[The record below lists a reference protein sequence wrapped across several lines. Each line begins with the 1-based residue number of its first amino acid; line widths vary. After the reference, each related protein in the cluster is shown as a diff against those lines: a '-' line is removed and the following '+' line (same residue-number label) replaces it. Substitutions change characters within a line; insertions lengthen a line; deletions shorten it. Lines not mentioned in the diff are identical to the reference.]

1 MSDWVKKIT
10 EKLMPANT
18 SRVLVVDPDGLF
30 SYTIL
35 QKAFLD
41 AGYAIHS
48 CKTALDVRRVF
59 ELELRGVGNKAIL
72 VVDFPYAPHPD
83 MRGEVLATSIGYRD
97 LFPYFDAAALKGLSY
112 NALCTLNEL
121 KPYETLGY
129 DGTIRFLLEN
139 LYHVDLQAL
148 DASRTKE
155 RFLAALVDVVFHEDG
170 MNAAVRD
177 YLYSEGKV
185 RLAPLGKDIISRESL
200 LSYLQDALEALGA
213 GREGSCNLVEPLLL
227 KALGYLVTRKL
238 LDPRKII
245 KDRFETL
252 DPRLSPFFFV
262 DQHEESAQ
270 RLESL
275 LMQLWA
281 TERTIQDV
289 PGEWLDLGPALG
301 EAYFLAL
308 SSQNAESPRVVGK
321 VIDSLNVR
329 FQDFVD
335 RCYWQMFSLSGTRRP
350 LVVTRVLEYMRAQP
364 ERRKALIVID
374 GMNTWQ
380 WHQIGKALEAEGLMV
395 KTGAVFS
402 FLPSITAWSRQAL
415 FRGAKPD
422 LAVGTE
428 VEKRV
433 FFEFWR
439 NRGYIEGEIAYTSFG
454 TTSPIE
460 PSTLSNVEVLGAVST
475 DLDNLIHG
483 ALMGNTQLFQDT
495 KTWIT
500 ESGIVRLVNDLLA
513 MGFKCYI
520 TADHG
525 NIEAHGIG
533 SLSMSSRCLSHSR
546 SKRHVEF
553 ASEDTARAY
562 LIAHP
567 AIKAGQRETT
577 IFLRDTSAFT
587 SDPLVVTHGGSHV
600 LEMLVPFGIVG
611 KNG

>member
-1 MSDWVKKIT
+1 MSDWVKKIA

-30 SYTIL
+30 SYVIL
-35 QKAFLD
+35 QKAFSD

-59 ELELRGVGNKAIL
+59 ELELREAGNKAIL
-72 VVDFPYAPHPD
+72 VVEFPYTPHPD
-83 MRGEVLATSIGYRD
+83 MRGEVLVTNIGYRD

-148 DASRTKE
+148 DVSRTKE

-200 LSYLQDALEALGA
+200 LSYLADALDALTA
-213 GREGSCNLVEPLLL
+213 GRESACNMVEPLLL
-227 KALGYLVTRKL
+227 KALGYLVTKKL
-238 LDPRKII
+238 LEPRKIS
-245 KDRFETL
+245 KDRFEAL
-252 DPRLSPFFFV
+252 DPRLSALFYI
-262 DQHEESAQ
+262 DEHEESAQ

-275 LMQLWA
+275 LMQLGSM
-281 TERTIQDV
+281 ERTIQDV
-289 PGEWLDLGPALG
+289 PGEWLDLGPVLG
-301 EAYFLAL
+301 EAYYLAL
-308 SSQNAESPRVVGK
+308 SSNNVDGPRVVSNA
-321 VIDSLNVR
+321 IDSLNVR

-350 LVVTRVLEYMRAQP
+350 LVVNRVLEYMRAQP

-380 WHQIGKALEAEGLMV
+380 WHLISKALEAEGLLA

-428 VEKRV
+428 VEKKV
-433 FFEFWR
+433 FFEYWSSH
-439 NRGYIEGEIAYTSFG
+439 GYTENEIAYTRFG
-454 TTSPIE
+454 TLTQLDISDLP
-460 PSTLSNVEVLGAVST
+460 NAEVIGAVCT
-475 DLDNLIHG
+475 DLDDLMHG
-483 ALMGNTQLFQDT
+483 ALMGNAQLFQDT
-495 KTWIT
+495 DTWIRQS
-500 ESGIVRLVNDLLA
+500 EVVSMIREFQA
-513 MGFKCYI
+513 RGFRCYI
-520 TADHG
+520 TSDHG

-533 SLSMSSRCLSHSR
+533 AVSMSSRCLSNSR
-546 SKRHVEF
+546 SKRHIEF
-553 ASEDTARAY
+553 TSEDMARVY
-562 LIAHP
+562 LASHQET
-567 AIKAGQRETT
+567 KAGQRDAMV
-577 IFLRDTSAFT
+577 FLRDDSAFC
-587 SDPLVVTHGGSHV
+587 SDSLVVTHGGSHV

-611 KNG
+611 

>member
-30 SYTIL
+30 SYVIL
-35 QKAFLD
+35 QKAFSD

-59 ELELRGVGNKAIL
+59 ELELRVTKNKAIL
-72 VVDFPYAPHPD
+72 VVEFPYVPHPD
-83 MRGEVLATSIGYRD
+83 MRGEVMVANIGYRD

-148 DASRTKE
+148 YASRTKE
-155 RFLAALVDVVFHEDG
+155 RFLATLVDVVFHEDG

-177 YLYSEGKV
+177 YLYSEGKI
-185 RLAPLGKDIISRESL
+185 RLAPLGKDIISREIL
-200 LSYLQDALEALGA
+200 LSYLQDALKALGT
-213 GREGSCNLVEPLLL
+213 GREGSCNLAEPLLL

-238 LDPRKII
+238 LEPMKVS
-245 KDRFETL
+245 KDRFDAL
-252 DPRLSPFFFV
+252 DPRLSSFFFI
-262 DQHEESAQ
+262 DEHEESIQ

-275 LMQLWA
+275 LLQLQA

-289 PGEWLDLGPALG
+289 PGEWLDLGPSLG

-308 SSQNAESPRVVGK
+308 SSQNAESPVVVGK
-321 VIDSLNVR
+321 AVDSLNIR

-380 WHQIGKALEAEGLMV
+380 WHQISKALEAEGLLA

-422 LAVGTE
+422 LSVGTE
-428 VEKRV
+428 VEKKV
-433 FFEFWR
+433 FFEYW
-439 NRGYIEGEIAYTSFG
+439 NSRGYTGNEIAYTRFG
-454 TTSPIE
+454 TLTPLDISDFP
-460 PSTLSNVEVLGAVST
+460 NAEVFGAVCT
-475 DLDNLIHG
+475 DLDDLMHG
-483 ALMGNTQLFQDT
+483 ALMGNAQLFQDT
-495 KTWIT
+495 DTWIK
-500 ESGIVRLVNDLLA
+500 ESGIVRLIRELQA
-513 MGFKCYI
+513 KGFRCYI
-520 TADHG
+520 TSDHG
-525 NIEAHGIG
+525 NIEAYGIG
-533 SLSMSSRCLSHSR
+533 AVSMSSRCLSNSR
-546 SKRHVEF
+546 SKRHIEF
-553 ASEDTARAY
+553 TSEDMARAY
-562 LIAHP
+562 LASHP
-567 AIKAGQRETT
+567 ETKAGQRDPT
-577 IFLRDTSAFT
+577 IFLRDTSAFC
-587 SDPLVVTHGGSHV
+587 SDSLVVTHGGSHV
-600 LEMLVPFGIVG
+600 LEMLVPLGIVG
-611 KNG
+611 

>member
-30 SYTIL
+30 SYAIL
-35 QKAFLD
+35 QKAFID

-48 CKTALDVRRVF
+48 CKTALDARRIF

-72 VVDFPYAPHPD
+72 VVDFPYTPHPD

-185 RLAPLGKDIISRESL
+185 RLAPLGKDIISRESI
-200 LSYLQDALEALGA
+200 LSYMQDALEALGA
-213 GREGSCNLVEPLLL
+213 GRESPCNLVEPLLL

-238 LDPRKII
+238 LGPRKII
-245 KDRFETL
+245 KDRFEAL

-275 LMQLWA
+275 LMQLGS

-289 PGEWLDLGPALG
+289 PSEWLDLGPALG

-308 SSQNAESPRVVGK
+308 SSQKAESLEVTSK
-321 VIDSLNVR
+321 AIDSLNVR

-380 WHQIGKALEAEGLMV
+380 WHLISKALEAEGLLA
-395 KTGAVFS
+395 KTGTVFS

-415 FRGAKPD
+415 FKGAKPD
-422 LAVGTE
+422 LTVGTE
-428 VEKRV
+428 VEKKV
-433 FFEFWR
+433 FFDYWS
-439 NRGYIEGEIAYTSFG
+439 NRGYTESEITYTRFS
-454 TTSPIE
+454 S
-460 PSTLSNVEVLGAVST
+460 STQLDISAFPNAEVIGAVCT
-475 DLDNLIHG
+475 DLDDLMHG
-483 ALMGNTQLFQDT
+483 ALMGNAQLFQDT
-495 KTWIT
+495 DTWIK
-500 ESGIVRLVNDLLA
+500 ESGVIRMIRELQSK
-513 MGFKCYI
+513 GFRCYI
-520 TADHG
+520 TSDHG

-533 SLSMSSRCLSHSR
+533 AVSMSSRCLSNSR
-546 SKRHVEF
+546 SKRHIEF
-553 ASEDTARAY
+553 TSDDMAKAY
-562 LIAHP
+562 LGSHP
-567 AIKAGQRETT
+567 ELRAGQRDTT
-577 IFLRDTSAFT
+577 VFLRDTSAFC
-587 SDPLVVTHGGSHV
+587 SDSLVVTHGGSHV

-611 KNG
+611 

>member
-30 SYTIL
+30 SYAIL
-35 QKAFLD
+35 QKAFSD

-59 ELELRGVGNKAIL
+59 ELELRVAKNKAIL
-72 VVDFPYAPHPD
+72 VVDFPYVPHPD
-83 MRGEVLATSIGYRD
+83 MRGEVLVTNIGYRD

-177 YLYSEGKV
+177 YLYSEGKI

-200 LSYLQDALEALGA
+200 LSYLQDALKALGT
-213 GREGSCNLVEPLLL
+213 GREGSCNLAEPLLL
-227 KALGYLVTRKL
+227 KALGYLVTKKL
-238 LDPRKII
+238 LDPMKVS
-245 KDRFETL
+245 KDRFEAL
-252 DPRLSPFFFV
+252 DPRLSSFFFI
-262 DQHEESAQ
+262 DEHEESIQ

-275 LMQLWA
+275 LMQLEA

-289 PGEWLDLGPALG
+289 PGEWLDLGPVLG
-301 EAYFLAL
+301 EAYYLAL
-308 SSQNAESPRVVGK
+308 SSQNAESPGVVGK
-321 VIDSLNVR
+321 AIDSLNIR

-350 LVVTRVLEYMRAQP
+350 LVVNRVLEYMRAQP

-380 WHQIGKALEAEGLMV
+380 WHLISKALEEEGLLA

-428 VEKRV
+428 VEKKV
-433 FFEFWR
+433 FFEYWSS
-439 NRGYIEGEIAYTSFG
+439 RGYTENEIAYTRFG
-454 TTSPIE
+454 TLNRLDISDLP
-460 PSTLSNVEVLGAVST
+460 NAEVIGAVCT
-475 DLDNLIHG
+475 DLDDLMHG
-483 ALMGNTQLFQDT
+483 ALMGNAQLFQDT
-495 KTWIT
+495 DTWIR
-500 ESGIVRLVNDLLA
+500 ESKIVSMIRELQA
-513 MGFKCYI
+513 RGFRCYI
-520 TADHG
+520 TSDHG

-533 SLSMSSRCLSHSR
+533 AVSMSSRCLSNSR
-546 SKRHVEF
+546 SKRHIEF
-553 ASEDTARAY
+553 TSEDMARAY
-562 LIAHP
+562 LASHQET
-567 AIKAGQRETT
+567 KAGQRDAMV
-577 IFLRDTSAFT
+577 FLRDGSAFY
-587 SDPLVVTHGGSHV
+587 SDSLVVTHGGSHV

-611 KNG
+611 

>member
-18 SRVLVVDPDGLF
+18 TRVLVVDPDGLF
-30 SYTIL
+30 SYAIL

-41 AGYAIHS
+41 AGYSIHS

-59 ELELRGVGNKAIL
+59 ELELRGGERKTIL
-72 VVDFPYAPHPD
+72 VTDFPYAPHPD
-83 MRGEVLATSIGYRD
+83 LRGEVLAISIGYRD

-170 MNAAVRD
+170 MNVAVRD
-177 YLYSEGKV
+177 YLYNEG
-185 RLAPLGKDIISRESL
+185 RICLAPLGKAIILKESL
-200 LSYLQDALEALGA
+200 LSYLQDALESVGS
-213 GREGSCNLVEPLLL
+213 GRESSCNLVEPLFV

-238 LDPRKII
+238 LEPRKIS
-245 KDRFETL
+245 KDRFEAL
-252 DPRLSPFFFV
+252 DPRLSSFFFV
-262 DQHEESAQ
+262 DEQEESAQ

-275 LMQLWA
+275 LMQLGS

-289 PGEWLDLGPALG
+289 PSEWLDLGLALG

-308 SSQNAESPRVVGK
+308 SSQNADRLGVIGNT
-321 VIDSLNVR
+321 IDSLNIR
-329 FQDFVD
+329 FQDFLD
-335 RCYWQMFSLSGTRRP
+335 RCYWQMFSLSGTRKP

-380 WHQIGKALEAEGLMV
+380 WHQISNALEAEGLLA

-415 FRGAKPD
+415 FRGTKPD
-422 LAVGTE
+422 LNVGTE
-428 VEKRV
+428 VEKKV
-433 FFEFWR
+433 FVDYWSS
-439 NRGYIEGEIAYTSFG
+439 RGYTESEIAYTRFNSSIQLDIAAF
-454 TTSPIE
+454 P
-460 PSTLSNVEVLGAVST
+460 NAEVIGAVCT
-475 DLDNLIHG
+475 DLDDLMHG
-483 ALMGNTQLFQDT
+483 AIMGYAQLFQDT
-495 KTWIT
+495 DTWIHK
-500 ESGIVRLVNDLLA
+500 SGIVRLIHDLQVK
-513 MGFKCYI
+513 GFRCYI
-520 TADHG
+520 ISDHG

-533 SLSMSSRCLSHSR
+533 SVSMSSRCLSNSR
-546 SKRHVEF
+546 SKRHIEF
-553 ASEDTARAY
+553 TSDDIAKAY
-562 LIAHP
+562 LVSHP
-567 AIKAGQRETT
+567 EIKAGQRNTT
-577 IFLRDTSAFT
+577 VFLKDTSAFC
-587 SDPLVVTHGGSHV
+587 SDSLVVTHGGSHV

-611 KNG
+611 

>member
-30 SYTIL
+30 SYAIL
-35 QKAFLD
+35 QKAFID

-59 ELELRGVGNKAIL
+59 ELELRGAEKKAIL
-72 VVDFPYAPHPD
+72 VVDFPYVPHPD
-83 MRGEVLATSIGYRD
+83 MRGEVFATNIGYRD

-139 LYHVDLQAL
+139 LYHIDLQAL

-170 MNAAVRD
+170 MNAAVRE

-185 RLAPLGKDIISRESL
+185 RLAPLGKDIFLRESL
-200 LSYLQDALEALGA
+200 LSYLQEALEALGA

-227 KALGYLVTRKL
+227 KALGYLVTRNM
-238 LDPRKII
+238 LDPRKIS
-245 KDRFETL
+245 KDRFEAL

-262 DQHEESAQ
+262 DEHEESAQ

-275 LMQLWA
+275 LMQLGA

-289 PGEWLDLGPALG
+289 PGEWLDLAPALG

-308 SSQNAESPRVVGK
+308 SSQNADSLRDIPK
-321 VIDSLNVR
+321 AIDSLNIR
-329 FQDFVD
+329 FQDFID
-335 RCYWQMFSLSGTRRP
+335 RYYWQMFSLSGTRRP
-350 LVVTRVLEYMRAQP
+350 LVVTRVLEYLRAQS
-364 ERRKALIVID
+364 ERKKALIVID
-374 GMNTWQ
+374 GMNIWQ
-380 WHQIGKALEAEGLMV
+380 WHLLSTALEAEAVSV

-415 FRGAKPD
+415 FKGAKPD
-422 LAVGTE
+422 LTVGTE
-428 VEKRV
+428 VEKKV
-433 FFEFWR
+433 FFDYWSS
-439 NRGYIEGEIAYTSFG
+439 RGYTESEIAYTRFS
-454 TTSPIE
+454 TSTQLDI
-460 PSTLSNVEVLGAVST
+460 SAFQNAEVISAVCT
-475 DLDNLIHG
+475 DLDDLMHG
-483 ALMGNTQLFQDT
+483 ALMGNAQLFQDT
-495 KTWIT
+495 DTWIRQS
-500 ESGIVRLVNDLLA
+500 EVVSMIRELQA
-513 MGFKCYI
+513 RGFRCYI
-520 TADHG
+520 TSDHG

-533 SLSMSSRCLSHSR
+533 AVSMSSRCLSNSR
-546 SKRHVEF
+546 SKRHIEF
-553 ASEDTARAY
+553 TSEDMARAY
-562 LIAHP
+562 LASHQET
-567 AIKAGQRETT
+567 KAAQRDAMV
-577 IFLRDTSAFT
+577 FLRDDSAFC
-587 SDPLVVTHGGSHV
+587 SDSLVVTHGGSHI

-611 KNG
+611 

>member
-30 SYTIL
+30 SYEIL
-35 QKAFLD
+35 QKAFLE

-59 ELELRGVGNKAIL
+59 ELELCGIEKKSIL
-72 VVDFPYAPHPD
+72 VADFPYTPHPD
-83 MRGEVLATSIGYRD
+83 MCGEGLVTSIGYRD

-121 KPYETLGY
+121 KPYDTLGY

-139 LYHVDLQAL
+139 LYHIDLQAL

-170 MNAAVRD
+170 MNAAIRD
-177 YLYSEGKV
+177 YLYAEGKV
-185 RLAPLGKDIISRESL
+185 RLSPLGKDIISRDNLLSFLQESL
-200 LSYLQDALEALGA
+200 ASIALGH
-213 GREGSCNLVEPLLL
+213 ESTCNLVEPLLL

-238 LDPRKII
+238 LVPIKIS
-245 KDRFETL
+245 KDRFKAL
-252 DPRLSPFFFV
+252 DTRLSPFFYV
-262 DQHEESAQ
+262 DALEESSQ

-275 LMQLWA
+275 LAQLRS

-301 EAYFLAL
+301 EACFLAL
-308 SSQNAESPRVVGK
+308 SSRETESLEIVAK
-321 VIDSLNVR
+321 TIDTLNVR

-335 RCYWQMFSLSGTRRP
+335 KCYWQMFSLSGTRRP

-380 WHQIGKALEAEGLMV
+380 WQQIGKALEKEGLFV
-395 KTGAVFS
+395 KTGTVFS

-415 FRGAKPD
+415 FRGTKPD
-422 LAVGTE
+422 LTVGTE
-428 VEKRV
+428 VEKKV
-433 FFEFWR
+433 FFDYWSSH
-439 NRGYIEGEIAYTSFG
+439 GYAGSEIAYTRFG
-454 TTSPIE
+454 TSAQLDLE
-460 PSTLSNVEVLGAVST
+460 AFSSVEVIGAVCT
-475 DLDNLIHG
+475 DLDDLMHG
-483 ALMGNTQLFQDT
+483 ALMGNAQLFQDT
-495 KTWIT
+495 DTWIK
-500 ESGIVRLVNDLLA
+500 ESGIIKLIRELRGKD
-513 MGFKCYI
+513 FQCYI
-520 TADHG
+520 TSDHG

-533 SLSMSSRCLSHSR
+533 AVPMTSRCLSNSR
-546 SKRHVEF
+546 SKRHIEF
-553 ASEDTARAY
+553 ASEEMARAY
-562 LIAHP
+562 LASHSE
-567 AIKAGQRETT
+567 IKVGLRDSTV
-577 IFLRDTSAFT
+577 FLRDCSAFC
-587 SDPLVVTHGGSHV
+587 SDSLVVTHGGSHV
-600 LEMLVPFGIVG
+600 LEMLVPFGLVG
-611 KNG
+611 